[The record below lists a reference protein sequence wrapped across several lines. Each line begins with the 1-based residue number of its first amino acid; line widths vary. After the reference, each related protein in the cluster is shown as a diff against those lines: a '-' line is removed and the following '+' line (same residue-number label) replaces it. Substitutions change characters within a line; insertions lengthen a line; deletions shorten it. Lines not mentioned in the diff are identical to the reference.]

1 MVIETFKFIGKKMA
15 IKRIHIENFRSIK
28 ELDFEPTMLTAL
40 IGKNN
45 VGKSNILSAI
55 ELLLGERW
63 PPYAIKEE
71 DLHNH
76 DERLRGKIELYFT
89 EPIVHIY
96 YGRNIE
102 IDGFRLEFDA
112 VQGGNLSC
120 IDGNGRGILT
130 QYGKLLPLSNAIR
143 SKVPGV
149 LVRVDRDLSRI
160 LSASQWTILGKIL
173 KDISDTAIVP
183 HTKEIFERLLKPLKA
198 AKKNYCLGDYPS
210 TIASCGIVDEMLAI
224 LLWKINDVRLKG
236 QPITEE
242 DEKGLFGSTFE
253 KLGQDRRLKILKTFG
268 HINEV
273 QHENF
278 MVIKSSR
285 RPYLHLSSVDLK
297 NERKDALDTFKKAFQ
312 LFKEVTGIGLAGAGK
327 VKVNP
332 LLIRLFESAKEKE
345 KK

>member
-1 MVIETFKFIGKKMA
+1 MA

-55 ELLLGERW
+55 ELLLGEKW

-89 EPIVHIY
+89 EPIVHTY
-96 YGRNIE
+96 YGRDIE

-173 KDISDTAIVP
+173 KDIS
-183 HTKEIFERLLKPLKA
+183 EEFR
-198 AKKNYCLGDYPS
+198 GDE
-210 TIASCGIVDEMLAI
+210 GKV
-224 LLWKINDVRLKG
+224 
-236 QPITEE
+236 EE
-242 DEKGLFGSTFE
+242 FSQKMGEAT
-253 KLGQDRRLKILKTFG
+253 KILKTD
-268 HINEV
+268 
-273 QHENF
+273 
-278 MVIKSSR
+278 S
-285 RPYLHLSSVDLK
+285 
-297 NERKDALDTFKKAFQ
+297 FKKLEEMIVDNVKQ
-312 LFKEVTGIGLAGAGK
+312 LTGFYEVSIQFKEPHILDHYKNLQLIVRESPEYKSFSALEMGAG
-327 VKVNP
+327 
-332 LLIRLFESAKEKE
+332 I
-345 KK
+345 